1 MFRSLRISLE
11 SHTFYCGR
19 IAAVKTETRS
29 YVFQTASVE
38 FRHQHCLV
46 IVEGM
51 DDVLR
56 MECLQVAAIGLG
68 SNKVTAEQ
76 LDKIT
81 RFARQLANNQVLLL
95 PDCDE
100 DGRLDSKICSG
111 DSAKP
116 NFRYDLR
123 GRVRPHP
130 NRQPESLTTGGWYE
144 MSTG

>member
-1 MFRSLRISLE
+1 MSNGVASPACASANDSCTRPRNSECRCLTSRKTSNV
-11 SHTFYCGR
+11 
-19 IAAVKTETRS
+19 AVNNS
-29 YVFQTASVE
+29 VF
-38 FRHQHCLV
+38 
-46 IVEGM
+46 
-51 DDVLR
+51 LR
-56 MECLQVAAIGLG
+56 MECLQVAAVGLG

-123 GRVRPHP
+123 GQVRLIRIANKSH
-130 NRQPESLTTGGWYE
+130 
-144 MSTG
+144 